1 MRATLRL
8 QELFDAVP
16 AGAVEQLPNEPDRQ
30 AQGRARWR
38 LDPRAVVALLLVALV
53 GLGWAGVVALRSRS
67 QVLEVAP
74 ARVVATGTPLAGP
87 TPSATPRADLL
98 VDVQG
103 PVRRPGVVHL
113 PAGARVLDALRAA
126 GGAKRGVST
135 SSLNL
140 ARPLSDGEQ
149 VVLPPRGAARAGNSG
164 TGSSGTGGSGT
175 GGSGTGGAA
184 SGPVDLNAATLADLD
199 GLPGVGP
206 VLAQRI
212 VDWRTE
218 HGRFSAVEELQEVP
232 GIGPA
237 TYADLRNRVRV

>member
-1 MRATLRL
+1 MILGAGRLDEVRLRALLRL
-8 QELFDAVP
+8 QELFGAGEP
-16 AGAVEQLPNEPDRQ
+16 AEPEPPDEPESRS
-30 AQGRARWR
+30 RWR
-38 LDPRAVVALLLVALV
+38 IDRRAVAALLLV
-53 GLGWAGVVALRSRS
+53 GLAGAGWAGLVALRSRAHL
-67 QVLEVAP
+67 VEVGSA
-74 ARVVATGTPLAGP
+74 AVVATGTPLPAPGVSTAP
-87 TPSATPRADLL
+87 AAAELL

-103 PVRRPGVVHL
+103 PVRRPGVVRL

-140 ARPLSDGEQ
+140 ARPLGDGEQ
-149 VVLPPRGAARAGNSG
+149 VVLAPRGGAAPVA
-164 TGSSGTGGSGT
+164 GGSG
-175 GGSGTGGAA
+175 GAGAA
-184 SGPVDLNAATLADLD
+184 SGPVDLNAATLADFD

-212 VDWRTE
+212 LDWRTE

>member
-1 MRATLRL
+1 MLRL
-8 QELFDAVP
+8 QQVFDAVP
-16 AGAVEQLPNEPDRQ
+16 RAGAEPGEDGRSES
-30 AQGRARWR
+30 APRARFR
-38 LDPRAVVALLLVALV
+38 LDRRAAAALLVVALV
-53 GLGWAGVVALRSRS
+53 GVSWAGLVALRSRAA
-67 QVLEVAP
+67 VAELAP
-74 ARVVATGTPLAGP
+74 ATVLASGTPLP
-87 TPSATPRADLL
+87 TPGSPPLAATAELL

-103 PVRRPGVVHL
+103 PVRRPGVVRL

-149 VVLPPRGAARAGNSG
+149 IVLASR
-164 TGSSGTGGSGT
+164 
-175 GGSGTGGAA
+175 GGAA
-184 SGPVDLNAATLADLD
+184 PAAGGPSGGAGAVVGPVDLNAATLADLD

-212 VDWRTE
+212 LDWRTE

-237 TYADLRNRVRV
+237 TYSDLKNRVRV